1 MQFQHAA
8 VEEAVVRAKTM
19 LETNRR
25 PEWSEAELQARSDVV
40 GLLFEGLLVHEA
52 DAPAANRA
60 ALTQVVAQTMRH
72 LLG

>member
-8 VEEAVVRAKTM
+8 VEEAVIRAKTV
-19 LETNRR
+19 LEVNRK
-25 PEWSEAELQARSDVV
+25 PEWSEAELQARGDVV

-52 DAPAANRA
+52 DAPEHSRA
-60 ALTQVVAQTMRH
+60 ALTQVVAATMRH